1 MNTQIAIRTLDAL
14 ASGMDPVTGE
24 HFPEASPYNRPIV
37 LRSLFVALKA
47 LQQPDASPAAV
58 VVLPDP
64 SAGFAKPAASQPLCA
79 AASQSVARFDDA
91 AAAMPTADKV
101 ESPAASGKKLKQP
114 KTPRVPPANAGKA
127 WTAEEDQLLCQA
139 FDSGIA
145 VKELAVK
152 HSRSA
157 AALNARLFK
166 LGKITDPGFPLRMRP
181 AA

>member
-24 HFPEASPYNRPIV
+24 IFPEASPYNQPVV
-37 LRSLFVALKA
+37 LRSLFIALKA
-47 LQQPDASPAAV
+47 LQQP
-58 VVLPDP
+58 
-64 SAGFAKPAASQPLCA
+64 A
-79 AASQSVARFDDA
+79 AAQSATHQQQSVTSEQVAVMAREEAVAVEAAGADA
-91 AAAMPTADKV
+91 ARAEASETT
-101 ESPAASGKKLKQP
+101 PARKGKQP
-114 KTPRVPPANAGKA
+114 KVPRVPPANAGKA
-127 WTAEEDQLLCQA
+127 WTPEEDQQLCHE

-166 LGKITDPGFPLRMRP
+166 LGKIADPGFPLRIRP
-181 AA
+181 TA